1 MGGCKPCRFSLR
13 EFPGLSTRQRCRPH
27 LTVRAQ
33 FQFRNSLGAIVAN
46 TPVLNFQDFIA
57 ADGEI
62 LTTDSLQVAT
72 VFGKPHYRVLRAIR
86 SLQADLPIA
95 EHAAFF
101 GAMFIT
107 AEIGNGATRQDPAYR
122 ITRDGFALLAMG
134 FTGKKAL
141 AFKVAYINAFN
152 AMAAFI
158 KNQRDGL
165 TYRCLKNEMDCKDS
179 VSRGSVHGRGLNQR
193 RLEIAV
199 LKTETALLLALT
211 QPTLL
216 N

>member
-1 MGGCKPCRFSLR
+1 M
-13 EFPGLSTRQRCRPH
+13 
-27 LTVRAQ
+27 
-33 FQFRNSLGAIVAN
+33 AN

-62 LTTDSLQVAT
+62 LTTDSLQVAA

-86 SLQADLPIA
+86 ALMADLPIA

-101 GAMFIT
+101 GDMFVT

-122 ITRDGFALLAMG
+122 ITRDGFALLGMG
-134 FTGKKAL
+134 FTGKRAL
-141 AFKVAYINAFN
+141 SFKVSYINAFN

-165 TYRCLKNEMDCKDS
+165 TYRCLQKELECKDS
-179 VSRGSVHGRGLNQR
+179 ASKGSFHGRGLNQR
-193 RLEIAV
+193 KREKPVLESELAQLQV
-199 LKTETALLLALT
+199 LA